1 MSQLEGKGLSH
12 EQSATVINNL
22 INQQAFTLSA
32 TDIFYASAI
41 LFVVLIGLVWIA
53 RPVRAKAGGT
63 DAAAGA
69 H

>member
-1 MSQLEGKGLSH
+1 MNSRPPL
-12 EQSATVINNL
+12 INNM

-41 LFVVLIGLVWIA
+41 LFIVLIALVWVA
-53 RPVRAKAGGT
+53 RPKRAAAGAG
-63 DAAAGA
+63 AAAGA